1 MKRLI
6 HIGYYNDIED
16 IHAYA
21 HLTTDEIVE
30 KVKYGL
36 GNFYPVK
43 EMYDWSEIANL
54 NYEVSTDG
62 ELLVLRDFPEDMSII
77 DNVNF
82 HETQQW
88 DYYID
93 VYRVLDFEDDETP
106 SVKQAVTEQIISML
120 NNNIINENGNETFEG
135 WCEDGAVFENTYEG
149 RDKEFYEGCE
159 KLMREVAPLVDKLT
173 YDYLADC

>member
-6 HIGYYNDIED
+6 HIGYYNDVED

-21 HLTTDEIVE
+21 HLNTDEIVE
-30 KVKYGL
+30 RVKYGL

-43 EMYDWSEIANL
+43 AMYDWSEIVNL

-62 ELLVLRDFPEDMSII
+62 KILVLRDFPEDMSII

-82 HETQQW
+82 HETKQW

-106 SVKQAVTEQIISML
+106 SAKQAVTEQIDFNKPLMVASV
-120 NNNIINENGNETFEG
+120 EQE
-135 WCEDGAVFENTYEG
+135 VVNTDKSVLQICGEIYEG
-149 RDKEFYEGCE
+149 LEYLEKIGCSINDMTCADLK
-159 KLMREVAPLVDKLT
+159 KLLYKKIVG
-173 YDYLADC
+173 